1 MLGRRNRRSIGHRMR
16 ELVWPRIGWRRAS
29 SYFSHRVRRL
39 PGSPYSIA
47 AGFACGAAISFTP
60 FLGFHFV
67 IAALASWLIGA
78 SILASAIGTAVGNP
92 WTFPLIWLASY
103 RIGAFFIGGNLSQDL
118 PDGLTMTTI
127 FDNPGAVLL
136 PMLIGGLLLAVVA
149 WVLSFWLVRRAVAR
163 YQRMRATR
171 LGRRAERQQRR
182 LEKRAAAAATK
193 TAAAALKRTR
203 Q

>member
-1 MLGRRNRRSIGHRMR
+1 MLGRRDRRSVSARVR

-29 SYFSHRVRRL
+29 SYFGHRVRRL

-67 IAALASWLIGA
+67 IAALVSWLIGA

-92 WTFPLIWLASY
+92 WTFPLIWFASY
-103 RIGAFFIGGNLSQDL
+103 RIGAFFLGGDLSQDL
-118 PDGLTMTTI
+118 PGGLTMTTI
-127 FDNPGAVLL
+127 FDRPGAVLL
-136 PMLIGGLLLAVVA
+136 PMLIGGLLLAAVA

-163 YQRMRATR
+163 YQRMRATS
-171 LGRRAERQQRR
+171 LGRRAERRQRR
-182 LEKRAAAAATK
+182 LEKRAAAAAK
-193 TAAAALKRTR
+193 TEAAALKRTG